1 MQTSRLPTSYQE
13 FIHLSRYSRW
23 LPEKKRRETG
33 KLGKDH
39 VSKWLNYNDAIKYA
53 KSKQDSNFSA
63 EIIEKKS
70 SIDHQHIG
78 YIGFD
83 GKFHE
88 GV

>member
-1 MQTSRLPTSYQE
+1 MAQTKAQ
-13 FIHLSRYSRW
+13 
-23 LPEKKRRETG
+23 KKRAIEGKKYYVVYKKPTKSG

-53 KSKQDSNFSA
+53 KSKQDCNSSA
-63 EIIEKKS
+63 KIIEKKS

-78 YIGFD
+78 YIGLS

>member
-1 MQTSRLPTSYQE
+1 MAQTKAQ
-13 FIHLSRYSRW
+13 
-23 LPEKKRRETG
+23 KKRAIEGKKYYVVYKKPTKSG

-53 KSKQDSNFSA
+53 KSKQYGNSSA
-63 EIIEKKS
+63 KIIDKKS
-70 SIDHQHIG
+70 SIYHHHIG
-78 YIGFD
+78 YIVLS